1 MAEPE
6 DDKRDESVAKDAE
19 PEAKVDV
26 PEPMVAET
34 TAPDAAVAEV
44 EKPKAASAPAQKA
57 ASEAKVK
64 AASEPAQKAASEAKV
79 KAASEPAQKAASA
92 KEPAVAPAFPS
103 SRKLAA
109 AKVVKSGTP
118 LEAYE
123 ALARSARLPDLVAIA
138 ERVLVEAALQR
149 RAEWGFLSKVEAAAE
164 DAKLAR
170 ADADTPFGN
179 VLSVLG
185 TGPEGEV
192 ERALASAIAAHAV
205 AEGPRDDDDAA
216 AGDILWLAAN
226 TAFDA
231 TPLLDRAL
239 GDEASDLWKAIGE
252 RVRRIDEGRGGALRR
267 GEAFVG
273 AAALAASRSDA
284 AKKVAGDLAK
294 HLNDPSLARVVGSSV
309 AASTSELLLEGEM
322 VAAPRGFIVTTI
334 LAMTGILFAVHAARI
349 LARLALAYRR
359 PTEVSLSEEGVRVS
373 TRTEMLGKVLR
384 EREHVIVRQGL
395 VRVVREVRY
404 PRLAFYAGLL
414 ALALGSYVGVRA
426 FTDGVRAASPS
437 LLLTG
442 LVIVALGIGADFV
455 LGTVLPGTRGK
466 CRIAFVPRTGKT
478 LCVADVDMKAA
489 DAILKRTLR

>member
-6 DDKRDESVAKDAE
+6 DDKRDEPVARDAPPE

-34 TAPDAAVAEV
+34 TAPDAAVAEA
-44 EKPKAASAPAQKA
+44 EKPKAASKPSLPAQKA
-57 ASEAKVK
+57 ASE
-64 AASEPAQKAASEAKV
+64 PAQRAASEAKV

-92 KEPAVAPAFPS
+92 KEPVAAPAFPS

-123 ALARSARLPDLVAIA
+123 ALARSARLPDLVSIA
-138 ERVLVEAALQR
+138 ERVLVEAAMQR

-205 AEGPRDDDDAA
+205 AEGPREDDDAV

-252 RVRRIDEGRGGALRR
+252 RVRRIDEGRGGSLRR

-273 AAALAASRSDA
+273 AAALASSQSDA
-284 AKKVAGDLAK
+284 AKKIASDLAQ
-294 HLNDPSLARVVGSSV
+294 HLNDPSLARVVGSSA
-309 AASTSELLLEGEM
+309 AASTGELLLEGEM
-322 VAAPRGFIVTTI
+322 VAAPRGFVVTTI
-334 LAMTGILFAVHAARI
+334 LAMTGILFVVHAARI
-349 LARLALAYRR
+349 AARLALAYRR

-373 TRTEMLGKVLR
+373 TRTEMLGRVLR

-414 ALALGSYVGVRA
+414 ALAIGSYIGVRA

-466 CRIAFVPRTGKT
+466 CRVAFVPRTGKT